1 MENLALHTTANN
13 MSSKAYKVSNLNE
26 STPQRGGTGNIIT
39 TVSCLITYINCC
51 MSFLIAYNA
60 TTKQCY

>member
-1 MENLALHTTANN
+1 

-39 TVSCLITYINCC
+39 TVSCLITYIYCC
-51 MSFLIAYNA
+51 MSFLIAYNG
-60 TTKQCY
+60 YNN

>member
-1 MENLALHTTANN
+1 MLTANN

-39 TVSCLITYINCC
+39 TVSCLITYIYFC
-51 MSFLIAYNA
+51 MSFLIAYNNYVVN
-60 TTKQCY
+60 KK